1 MSDYN
6 KTILVGN
13 LVADAQLRYLSSG
26 SSVLDFRLAST
37 RGSKGKEQTLF
48 IDCSLFGERGVK
60 VAEFLTKGKKLLVD
74 GVLRLE
80 QWEKDGEKRS
90 KISIMVDNVEFLSS
104 GERQEKTEPVVQE
117 QKVYDTSYIDVDQTV
132 PF

>member
-13 LVADAQLRYLSSG
+13 LVSDAQLRYLPSG
-26 SSVLDFRLAST
+26 SSVVDFRLAST
-37 RGSKGKEQTLF
+37 RGNKEREQTVF
-48 IDCSLFGERGVK
+48 IDCSLFGDRGGK
-60 VAEFLTKGKKLLVD
+60 VVEYLTKGKKVLVD

-90 KISIMVDNVEFLSS
+90 KMSIMVDNVEFLSS
-104 GERQEKTEPVVQE
+104 GERQQKAETVPALVNSSPVE
-117 QKVYDTSYIDVDQTV
+117 YDTDAVL